1 MDISLRTHE
10 KCSSSRPHFSSVT
23 KEQLLTMSDSFRLFS
38 ILIVV
43 FASSSS
49 FDNECIFWA
58 CCDIIKLTR

>member
-10 KCSSSRPHFSSVT
+10 KCSSSRPYFSSVT
-23 KEQLLTMSDSFRLFS
+23 KEQLLTMSDSFRLFN